1 MRERG
6 SGGGE
11 NKNRGG
17 YRRCNNI
24 LNDAFKGDN
33 YGRAIK
39 QRGECEKKCDKS
51 EKECANTEEI
61 SHCTPSVTYC
71 RALCVPHRYITP
83 RNNVT
88 AA

>member
-1 MRERG
+1 M
-6 SGGGE
+6 GGGE

-39 QRGECEKKCDKS
+39 QRGECEKNAIRVKKS
-51 EKECANTEEI
+51 A
-61 SHCTPSVTYC
+61 
-71 RALCVPHRYITP
+71 
-83 RNNVT
+83 
-88 AA
+88 

>member
-39 QRGECEKKCDKS
+39 QRGECEKNAIRVKKS
-51 EKECANTEEI
+51 ALTLRRYLTVLPALLTAGPCVSRT
-61 SHCTPSVTYC
+61 VT
-71 RALCVPHRYITP
+71 
-83 RNNVT
+83 
-88 AA
+88 